1 MGIEGKQKLKK
12 MATLN
17 LIKSTTGE
25 EFGVPDINFAE
36 VTPKDI
42 LSSED
47 LGLPA
52 PPAGQKWQM
61 LRGDQVVDENTTLD
75 KLGFQDGDKA
85 QIMAKVQGA

>member
-1 MGIEGKQKLKK
+1 LGIEGKQKLKK

-61 LRGDQVVDENTTLD
+61 LRGDQVVDENTTLER
-75 KLGFQDGDKA
+75 LGFQDGDKA

>member
-1 MGIEGKQKLKK
+1 

-17 LIKSTTGE
+17 LINSTTGE

-52 PPAGQKWQM
+52 PPAGEEWKM
-61 LRGDQVVDENTTLD
+61 LKGTNVVDSNTTLE

-85 QIMAKVQGA
+85 QFMSKVNNA

>member
-1 MGIEGKQKLKK
+1 

-42 LSSED
+42 LNSED
-47 LGLPA
+47 LGLPT

-61 LRGDQVVDENTTLD
+61 LRGDQVVDENTTLER
-75 KLGFQDGDKA
+75 LGFQDGEKA
-85 QIMAKVQGA
+85 KIMAKVQGA

>member
-1 MGIEGKQKLKK
+1 

-17 LIKSTTGE
+17 LINSTTGE
-25 EFGVPDINFAE
+25 EYEVPGIEFAE

-42 LSSED
+42 LGSED

-52 PPAGQKWQM
+52 PPAGQKWNL
-61 LRGDQVVDENTTLD
+61 LRGSQVVDENTTLE

>member
-1 MGIEGKQKLKK
+1 

-17 LIKSTTGE
+17 LILSTTGE
-25 EFGVPDINFAE
+25 EFGVPDINFSD

-42 LSSED
+42 LSSDD

-52 PPAGQKWQM
+52 APAGQKWQ
-61 LRGDQVVDENTTLD
+61 LLKSSQVVDENTTLD

-85 QIMAKVQGA
+85 QIMAKVVGA

>member
-1 MGIEGKQKLKK
+1 

-17 LIKSTTGE
+17 LINSTTGE

-47 LGLPA
+47 LGLPV
-52 PPAGQKWQM
+52 PPSGQKWQ
-61 LRGDQVVDENTTLD
+61 LLKGSQVVDENTTLER
-75 KLGFQDGDKA
+75 LGFQDGDKA

>member
-1 MGIEGKQKLKK
+1 

-17 LIKSTTGE
+17 LVNSTTGE
-25 EFGVPDINFAE
+25 EFGVPDIDFAE

-42 LSSED
+42 LSSTD
-47 LGLPA
+47 LGLPT
-52 PPAGQKWQM
+52 PPAGQKWQ
-61 LRGDQVVDENTTLD
+61 LLKGAQVVDENTTLG

>member
-1 MGIEGKQKLKK
+1 

-17 LIKSTTGE
+17 LINSTTGE

-42 LSSED
+42 LSSDD
-47 LGLPA
+47 LGFPA
-52 PPAGQKWQM
+52 PPGNKNGNFWK
-61 LRGDQVVDENTTLD
+61 GSQVVEENTTLAQ
-75 KLGFQDGDKA
+75 LGFQDGDKA